1 MVLYFFFVLVWF
13 SVFRIKTSCSVLGVK
28 VLMLQF
34 QAPIPIHYR
43 SHGIWP
49 FRVGRSLTAWQWV
62 LEGAFLAVP
71 SFSGLNRSQ
80 ELSLSPVLFDLL
92 VSISI
97 RLYYIVLS
105 CIPIS

>member
-1 MVLYFFFVLVWF
+1 MVLYFFFVLVWL
-13 SVFRIKTSCSVLGVK
+13 SVFRINTSCSILGVK

-34 QAPIPIHYR
+34 QAPIPIRYR

-71 SFSGLNRSQ
+71 SFSGLNRYR
-80 ELSLSPVLFDLL
+80 ELSLSLSLLFYL
-92 VSISI
+92 I
-97 RLYYIVLS
+97 Y
-105 CIPIS
+105 